1 MRLIDARAIEE
12 IYISL
17 KRELRAPGTSKHTDS
32 MIGGMR
38 RIMAEINELPTVYC
52 VDRVIEELEKEL
64 ADCGDCYE
72 ETGMRAAY
80 IKAIEI
86 IKRGE
91 TNER

>member
-1 MRLIDARAIEE
+1 MMRLIDANRVTDILEQLQAHSLNGKMDIVNAL
-12 IYISL
+12 YLISNTPT
-17 KRELRAPGTSKHTDS
+17 AYNV
-32 MIGGMR
+32 GM
-38 RIMAEINELPTVYC
+38 
-52 VDRVIEELEKEL
+52 VIEELEKEL